1 MNLATLV
8 ILVAPVVF
16 ILVLV
21 RKRGQRS
28 RVRAATVSIEADAE
42 GVRRTLADGRTE
54 EVAWHEVNE
63 VEAFRTRVGP
73 HKPAG
78 GGVVL
83 YGTADRGCIIPF
95 DKLEES
101 SLLVHLHQLPGF
113 DLAPLITFVGAE
125 TTAQAGADTT
135 LALLS
140 PKPLQSTVNL
150 WTRPEPVAVD
160 HEAGADA
167 TPDAVD
173 APDTDAADQDQDQ
186 DQDDRG

>member
-1 MNLATLV
+1 MNGVTLV

-16 ILVLV
+16 VLVVV

-28 RVRAATVSIEADAE
+28 RVRAATVSIQADSA

-54 EVAWHEVNE
+54 EVGWDEVNE

-101 SLLVHLHQLPGF
+101 SLLVHVNHLPGF
-113 DLAPLITFVGAE
+113 DVGSLIAFVGADQ
-125 TTAQAGADTT
+125 TAEAAATTT
-135 LALLS
+135 LALLT
-140 PKPLQSTVNL
+140 PKPLHTTVTL
-150 WTRPEPVAVD
+150 WTRPGTTGAGGEPIAED
-160 HEAGADA
+160 HEDDPHGGDDE
-167 TPDAVD
+167 PDGSDVG
-173 APDTDAADQDQDQ
+173 PE
-186 DQDDRG
+186 DDRG